1 MPTTETGS
9 STRQQNIT
17 STARSGGFA
26 RAARVVIAAG
36 LTALLLWHSDP
47 KAVWQAARDA
57 DWRFIALACVL
68 VAIDRVLMAY
78 RWWTLLAPIDGRGR
92 PEGRHYEG
100 DGPSRPKGRH
110 YEDGSSASDG
120 SVRSADLQVGREN
133 DLGRYTDLQVGRD
146 PVLGGRPPVATVMRI
161 FFVSTFVGTFLPA
174 SVGGDAVRAYGLS
187 KEGVGGVDAVA
198 SVLMDRLLGVVSI
211 LIVAIAGAMLA
222 RDLIDIRALFPA
234 LALLTVLCAVALTV
248 VFSPRA
254 AVAIAGLLALLPR
267 GRETGARLVTAI
279 QRYATLHLPMANV
292 LLCSIAVQVLRVLQ
306 TYCLGLSLGLA
317 VPLGVYF
324 ALVPIIL
331 LIVLMPI
338 TINGIGTT
346 QAAFVWLF
354 GRAGVLNAPAFALSV
369 LFLAIA
375 VVGNLPGGFLY
386 ISRRQR

>member
-1 MPTTETGS
+1 MATIETGTR
-9 STRQQNIT
+9 TRQQNT
-17 STARSGGFA
+17 TTATRPRVFA
-26 RAARVVIAAG
+26 RVARVVVAVG
-36 LTALLLWHSDP
+36 LTALLLWQSDP
-47 KAVWQAARDA
+47 RAVWEAARAA
-57 DWRFIALACVL
+57 DWRFILLACAL
-68 VAIDRVLMAY
+68 VALDRVLMAY
-78 RWWTLLAPIDGRGR
+78 RWWTLLAPVDRSR
-92 PEGRHYEG
+92 PEGRHYE
-100 DGPSRPKGRH
+100 
-110 YEDGSSASDG
+110 SAVRSADPQVG
-120 SVRSADLQVGREN
+120 ETVRSADLQVGH
-133 DLGRYTDLQVGRD
+133 
-146 PVLGGRPPVATVMRI
+146 RPPVGTVLRI
-161 FFVSTFVGTFLPA
+161 FFISTFVGTFLPA

-211 LIVAIAGAMLA
+211 LIVAIAGAVLA

-234 LALLTVLCAVALTV
+234 FAVLTIACAAALAV

-254 AVAIAGLLALLPR
+254 AAAVAGVLALLPR

-292 LLCSIAVQVLRVLQ
+292 LLCSIAVQILRVLQ
-306 TYCLGLSLGLA
+306 TYCLGLALGLA

-346 QAAFVWLF
+346 QAGFVWLF
-354 GRAGVLNAPAFALSV
+354 GRAGVASAPAFALSV

-375 VVGNLPGGFLY
+375 VVGNLPGGVLYLKGSDPFFLQ
-386 ISRRQR
+386 SRSNTPKKGV

>member
-1 MPTTETGS
+1 MPTMETGR

-17 STARSGGFA
+17 SARRSGGFA
-26 RAARVVIAAG
+26 HAARVVVAAG
-36 LTALLLWHSDP
+36 LTALLLWQSDP
-47 KAVWQAARDA
+47 KAVWQAGRGA
-57 DWRFIALACVL
+57 DWRFILLACVL

-78 RWWTLLAPIDGRGR
+78 RWWTLLAPLDG
-92 PEGRHYEG
+92 
-100 DGPSRPKGRH
+100 
-110 YEDGSSASDG
+110 
-120 SVRSADLQVGREN
+120 VGR
-133 DLGRYTDLQVGRD
+133 
-146 PVLGGRPPVATVMRI
+146 RPPVATVMRI

-234 LALLTVLCAVALTV
+234 LGLLTVLCAVALTV

-254 AVAIAGLLALLPR
+254 AVAIARFLAVLPR
-267 GRETGARLVTAI
+267 GRETGARLVSAI
-279 QRYATLHLPMANV
+279 QRYSTLHLPMANV

-306 TYCLGLSLGLA
+306 TYCLALGLGLA
-317 VPLGVYF
+317 VPVGVHF

-354 GRAGVLNAPAFALSV
+354 GRAGVPSAPAFALSV

-375 VVGNLPGGFLY
+375 VVGNLPGAVVYLR
-386 ISRRQR
+386 SRN